1 MRGPSPLICISMA
14 IQPCLSAATQPAA
27 QQPIR
32 QDVVGERGG
41 THPLTLR
48 PWAAKSIS
56 LQGVL
61 MASAPLP
68 LGPAPIQFGTD
79 GWRGVLGVDITVERL
94 LPVATAAAQEL
105 AHRAPEGLDSRTVV
119 IGYDRRFLA
128 PELAEAIAAAV
139 RGCELEPLLTDT
151 AVPTPACSW
160 AVVERQA
167 LGALV
172 ITASHNPPEWLGLKI
187 KGPFGG
193 SVEGDFTAAVERRL
207 AAGGITTPIQ
217 TEVAR
222 FPGRDEH
229 LNGLRRKLDL
239 APIMAGL
246 KAMKLKV
253 IVDPMHGSAA
263 GCVSDLFG
271 PASAGWIE
279 EIRSE
284 RNPLFG
290 GNPPEPLAPY
300 LQELIAAVR
309 ASTAAGTPAV
319 GLVFDGDG
327 DRIAAIDETGRFC
340 STQLLMPLLID
351 HLARARALPGSIVKT
366 VSGSDLMRLVA
377 EAQGRDVLEL
387 AVGFKYIAAEMLAG
401 DVLIGGEE
409 SGGVGFG
416 MHLPERDALYAAVLV
431 LEALVEGGQP
441 LGARLTALQNQHG
454 GASHYDRLD
463 LRLANMEARERLEQ
477 ILAKATP
484 KTVAGENVREV
495 IRTDGIKLR
504 MGPSHWLMLRFSGTE
519 PLLRLYCEAP
529 DVDRVHAVL
538 AWAQH
543 FAEAA

>member
-1 MRGPSPLICISMA
+1 
-14 IQPCLSAATQPAA
+14 
-27 QQPIR
+27 
-32 QDVVGERGG
+32 
-41 THPLTLR
+41 
-48 PWAAKSIS
+48 
-56 LQGVL
+56 

-139 RGCELEPLLTDT
+139 RGCDLEPLLTDT

-207 AAGGITTPIQ
+207 DAGGITMPIQ
-217 TEVAR
+217 AEVAR
-222 FPGRDEH
+222 FPGREEH

-271 PASAGWIE
+271 PAGAGWIE

-284 RNPLFG
+284 RDPLFG
-290 GNPPEPLAPY
+290 GHPPEPLAPY
-300 LQELIAAVR
+300 LQQLIAAVR
-309 ASTAAGTPAV
+309 TSTAAGTPAV
-319 GLVFDGDG
+319 GIVFDGDG

-401 DVLIGGEE
+401 EVLIGGEE

-441 LGARLTALQNQHG
+441 LGARLTALQDQHG

-463 LRLANMEARERLEQ
+463 LRLANMEARQRLEQ

-484 KTVAGENVREV
+484 KAVAGEAVQEV

-519 PLLRLYCEAP
+519 PLLRLYCEGP
-529 DVDRVHAVL
+529 DPDRVHAVL

>member
-1 MRGPSPLICISMA
+1 MS
-14 IQPCLSAATQPAA
+14 
-27 QQPIR
+27 
-32 QDVVGERGG
+32 
-41 THPLTLR
+41 
-48 PWAAKSIS
+48 
-56 LQGVL
+56 
-61 MASAPLP
+61 SAPLP
-68 LGPAPIQFGTD
+68 LRAAPIKFGTD

-94 LPVATAAAQEL
+94 LPVAAAAAQEL
-105 AHRAPEGLDSRTVV
+105 AHRAPANLDSRTVV

-139 RGCELEPLLTDT
+139 HGCELEPLLTSS

-160 AVVERQA
+160 AVVERKA

-207 AAGGITTPIQ
+207 AAGGITAPIQ
-217 TEVAR
+217 KPVPR
-222 FPGRDEH
+222 FDGRGEH
-229 LNGLRRKLDL
+229 LAGLRSKMQLDRL
-239 APIMAGL
+239 VAGL
-246 KAMKLKV
+246 RAMNLKLF
-253 IVDPMHGSAA
+253 VDPMHGSAA
-263 GCVSDLFG
+263 GCVSELLG
-271 PASAGWIE
+271 PDAADWVE

-300 LQELIAAVR
+300 LSELIAAVQ
-309 ASTAAGTPAV
+309 ASTAAGIPAV

-327 DRIAAIDETGRFC
+327 DRIAAVDETGRFC

-351 HLARARALPGSIVKT
+351 HLARARQLPGSVVKT

-377 EAQGRDVLEL
+377 EGQGREVLEL
-387 AVGFKYIAAEMLAG
+387 AVGFKYIASEMLAG

-416 MHLPERDALYAAVLV
+416 MHLPERDALFAAMLI
-431 LEALVEGGQP
+431 LEALVEGGLP
-441 LGARLTALQNQHG
+441 LGARINALQQCHG
-454 GASHYDRLD
+454 GSSHYDRLD
-463 LRLANMEARERLEQ
+463 LRLPDMDARRRLESL
-477 ILAKATP
+477 LAATTP
-484 KTVAGENVREV
+484 KEIAGVPVQDV
-495 IRTDGIKLR
+495 ITTDGIKLR

-529 DVDRVHAVL
+529 DAERVHAVL
-538 AWAQH
+538 SWAQR

>member
-1 MRGPSPLICISMA
+1 
-14 IQPCLSAATQPAA
+14 
-27 QQPIR
+27 
-32 QDVVGERGG
+32 
-41 THPLTLR
+41 
-48 PWAAKSIS
+48 
-56 LQGVL
+56 

-207 AAGGITTPIQ
+207 DAGGITMPIQ
-217 TEVAR
+217 AEVAR

-263 GCVSDLFG
+263 GCISDLFG
-271 PASAGWIE
+271 PAGAGWIE

-284 RNPLFG
+284 RDPLFG
-290 GNPPEPLAPY
+290 GHPPEPLAPY
-300 LQELIAAVR
+300 LQQLIAAVR

-387 AVGFKYIAAEMLAG
+387 AVGFKYNAAEMLTG

-441 LGARLTALQNQHG
+441 LGARLTALQDQHG

-463 LRLANMEARERLEQ
+463 LRLANMEARQRLEQ

-484 KTVAGENVREV
+484 KAVAGEAVHEV
-495 IRTDGIKLR
+495 IRTDGIKRR

-519 PLLRLYCEAP
+519 PLLRLYCEGP
-529 DVDRVHAVL
+529 DPDRVQAVL

>member
-1 MRGPSPLICISMA
+1 
-14 IQPCLSAATQPAA
+14 
-27 QQPIR
+27 
-32 QDVVGERGG
+32 
-41 THPLTLR
+41 
-48 PWAAKSIS
+48 
-56 LQGVL
+56 
-61 MASAPLP
+61 MASAPLR
-68 LGPAPIQFGTD
+68 LTPAPIKFGTD

-94 LPVATAAAQEL
+94 LPVAAAAAQEL
-105 AHRAPEGLDSRTVV
+105 AHRAPEGCTSRTVV

-139 RGCELEPLLTDT
+139 RGCELEPLLSET

-160 AVVERQA
+160 AVVERKA

-193 SVEGDFTAAVERRL
+193 SVEGDFTAAVEQRL
-207 AAGGITTPIQ
+207 AVAGITVPIQ
-217 TEVAR
+217 SAVER
-222 FPGRDEH
+222 FDGRAEH
-229 LNGLRRKLDL
+229 LDGLRRKLDL
-239 APIMAGL
+239 AALVRGL

-263 GCVSDLFG
+263 GCVPELLGADAADLV
-271 PASAGWIE
+271 E
-279 EIRSE
+279 EIRSD
-284 RNPLFG
+284 RDPLFG

-300 LQELIAAVR
+300 LSELIGAVR

-327 DRIAAIDETGRFC
+327 DRIAAVDETGRFC

-351 HLARARALPGSIVKT
+351 HLARARQLQGSVVKT

-377 EAQGRDVLEL
+377 EGQGREVLEL
-387 AVGFKYIAAEMLAG
+387 AVGFKYIAAEMLTG
-401 DVLIGGEE
+401 EVLIGGEE

-416 MHLPERDALYAAVLV
+416 MHLPERDALFAAMLV

-441 LGARLTALQNQHG
+441 LGARLEALQQQHG

-463 LRLANMEARERLEQ
+463 LRLADMEARRRLESL
-477 ILAKATP
+477 LAKATP
-484 KTVAGENVREV
+484 AEVAGMPVQEV
-495 IRTDGIKLR
+495 ITTDGIKLR
-504 MGPSHWLMLRFSGTE
+504 MGASHWLMLRFSGTE

-529 DVDRVHAVL
+529 DADRVDAVL
-538 AWAQH
+538 AWAKR